1 MIPVYLMKASHQR
14 TDLNWKQ
21 VTMSKMPKTWQFK
34 ITYFNL
40 IHTAS
45 WEQVTDLGYGEG
57 RERKPPR
64 LLYLKSDPSQ
74 QWTFCTSSHRALHWH
89 QQTQQTLQDYF
100 TWTPLSCVQTLQYF
114 RSSDHYKCQRYEK
127 RKLISARKSL
137 KCKARWPAVLFP
149 APLYTVPSQDISP
162 LYTNLWPPI
171 FPCSP
176 HACGKQFY
184 NDCITRLKF
193 GHLTVTISF
202 LVFTDPER
210 SVTDPLDE
218 HLPNKSQ
225 QEEILYLPSPL
236 PPLHY
241 GKGADFKAICLFQHN
256 SQQQRS

>member
-1 MIPVYLMKASHQR
+1 MR
-14 TDLNWKQ
+14 T
-21 VTMSKMPKTWQFK
+21 
-34 ITYFNL
+34 
-40 IHTAS
+40 
-45 WEQVTDLGYGEG
+45 GYWFGLWREG
-57 RERKPPR
+57 RERKSPR
-64 LLYLKSDPSQ
+64 LLYLKSNPSQ
-74 QWTFCTSSHRALHWH
+74 QWTFCTFSHRALHWH

-100 TWTPLSCVQTLQYF
+100 TWTPLMCTDPSVFQVISSLQVSALWKKKVNQCKKVFKVQNKVAC
-114 RSSDHYKCQRYEK
+114 S
-127 RKLISARKSL
+127 
-137 KCKARWPAVLFP
+137 P
-149 APLYTVPSQDISP
+149 VPSSP
-162 LYTNLWPPI
+162 LHCSFSGHLSPVHQPVTSH

-184 NDCITRLKF
+184 NDCITRLEF
-193 GHLTVTISF
+193 GHLTVTTSF